1 MATDRQIAA
10 NRHNAR
16 RSTGPRSS
24 AGRNRSR
31 RNSYRHGLAAG
42 VTLNAERIKHIER
55 LARKIAGNSTDVLAV
70 ECARTLAQAEYELVQ
85 IRRSKVALISRVM
98 AFGAF
103 ETPDSTEPKE
113 VRRLIR
119 ALKRGEFVVPERVEI
134 AAMPTIEPERTAEAI
149 RRALPELIKLD
160 RYERRAT
167 ARRARAMHI
176 LLERQKR
183 LNNRRSNFPNHGAK
197 RSQYPFALAAAYA
210 IRFPPR
216 MLGAQSLNSGEH
228 SQGFDQSS
236 RSSST
241 RTVGARVYGCGSGT
255 RKRVR
260 PRK

>member
-1 MATDRQIAA
+1 MASNRQIAA
-10 NRHNAR
+10 NRRNAR
-16 RSTGPRSS
+16 QSTGPRSS

-42 VTLNAERIKHIER
+42 VTLNAERFKHIER
-55 LARKIAGNSTDVLAV
+55 LARKIAGDSTDVLTV
-70 ECARTLAQAEYELVQ
+70 ERARTLAQAEYELAL
-85 IRRSKVALISRVM
+85 IRQAKVALISRVM

-103 ETPDSTEPKE
+103 ETQDSTEPKE

-176 LLERQKR
+176 LLVRQKR
-183 LNNRRSNFPNHGAK
+183 LNNRRSNFPNHGA
-197 RSQYPFALAAAYA
+197 
-210 IRFPPR
+210 
-216 MLGAQSLNSGEH
+216 
-228 SQGFDQSS
+228 
-236 RSSST
+236 
-241 RTVGARVYGCGSGT
+241 
-255 RKRVR
+255 
-260 PRK
+260 